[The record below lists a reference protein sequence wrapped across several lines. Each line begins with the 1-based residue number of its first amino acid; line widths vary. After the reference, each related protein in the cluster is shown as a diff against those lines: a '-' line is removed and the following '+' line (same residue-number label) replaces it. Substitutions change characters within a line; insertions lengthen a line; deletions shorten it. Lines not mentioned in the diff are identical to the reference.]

1 MQQESSD
8 NLPNHVG
15 IIMDGNRR
23 WAKKNNLPTLEGHRK
38 GFSILQSI
46 GDYALDKG
54 IKNLTVYAF
63 STENWSRDK
72 DEVAFIFAFLS
83 KMLKNEIKKFHKRGV
98 RFNWLGT
105 TEKMNSK
112 IVKQLRDAEEL
123 TKNNTNGSFNLCVN
137 YGGHTEIVESVNKII
152 KLGEKVTI
160 ESITSTLYGADNV
173 PPLDLVI
180 RTSGEQRISN
190 FMLWRIAYSEL
201 YFTELFWPDF
211 KIADLDD
218 AIDFYNS
225 RQRRYGK

>member
-1 MQQESSD
+1 MQQEISSFI
-8 NLPNHVG
+8 PNHVG

-23 WAKKNNLPTLEGHRK
+23 WAKKNNLSTLEGHQK
-38 GFSILQSI
+38 GFSVLQSI
-46 GDYALDKG
+46 GDYALDGG

-63 STENWSRDK
+63 STENWAREK
-72 DEVAFIFAFLS
+72 EEVAFIFSFLS
-83 KMLKNEIKKFHKRGV
+83 KMLKKEIKKFHERGI

-105 TEKMNSK
+105 AEKMNPK
-112 IVKQLRDAEEL
+112 IVKQLKEAEEL

-152 KLGEKVTI
+152 KLGKRVTI
-160 ESITSTLYGADNV
+160 ETINKALYGGDSV
-173 PPLDLVI
+173 PPIDLVI

-201 YFTELFWPDF
+201 YFTNICWPEF
-211 KIADLDD
+211 KNSDWDE
-218 AIDFYNS
+218 AINFYIS

>member
-160 ESITSTLYGADNV
+160 ETITSALYGADNV

>member
-1 MQQESSD
+1 MQQNIS
-8 NLPNHVG
+8 NLIPNHVG

-63 STENWSRDK
+63 STENWARDK
-72 DEVAFIFAFLS
+72 DEIAFIFSFLS
-83 KMLKNEIKKFHKRGV
+83 KMLKKEINKFHKRGI

-105 TEKMNSK
+105 DEKMNPK
-112 IVKQLRDAEEL
+112 IIKELREAEQL

-137 YGGHTEIVESVNKII
+137 YGGHTEIVEAVNKII
-152 KLGEKVTI
+152 KQGYDVTTDTI
-160 ESITSTLYGADNV
+160 NGALYGGNDV
-173 PPLDLVI
+173 PPVDLVI

-201 YFTELFWPDF
+201 YFTEVFWPDF
-211 KIADLDD
+211 SNDDFDD
-218 AIDFYNS
+218 AIDFYTS